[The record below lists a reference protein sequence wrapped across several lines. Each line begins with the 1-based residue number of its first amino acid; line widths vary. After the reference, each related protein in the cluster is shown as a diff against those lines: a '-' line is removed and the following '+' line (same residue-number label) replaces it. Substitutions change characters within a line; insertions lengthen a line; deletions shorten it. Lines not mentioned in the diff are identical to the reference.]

1 MATKGFTYKWSL
13 HEMVYIPIRIEILLG
28 KMNENRQ
35 SQKIPVITIQLKY
48 MTSFTVLTD
57 IRHAVSMRTVFIY
70 NNVQTASP
78 KSFNKARSFSILLI
92 LFISKFKNLMSKATQ

>member
-1 MATKGFTYKWSL
+1 
-13 HEMVYIPIRIEILLG
+13 MVYIPIRIEILLG

-57 IRHAVSMRTVFIY
+57 IRHAC
-70 NNVQTASP
+70 
-78 KSFNKARSFSILLI
+78 FNEDCVHL
-92 LFISKFKNLMSKATQ
+92 Q